1 MSDRRDYGLLL
12 LGLIMPPYALRYVF
26 FGTRWGSNSSFAMVN
41 TLFTS
46 LCPAN
51 ILLPCP
57 ADDPVNCRLSFPKLQ
72 QQSIQQLFKAGFQ
85 CPFGTKQLS
94 HGSNYSQVVNYQH
107 NTVPSGLYNS
117 TVSDVASDSHKLSRK
132 HLQFPV
138 LVPLWRIYVR
148 ERPLPIYLHTSFMTI
163 ASLLWPLQV
172 CSFHSLYLC
181 NCQLQS
187 AQIARECVAIEMS
200 QHIPA

>member
-1 MSDRRDYGLLL
+1 MSDRRDYGLLV

-57 ADDPVNCRLSFPKLQ
+57 ADDPINCQLSFSKLQ
-72 QQSIQQLFKAGFQ
+72 PSGIPQLSNAGTQ
-85 CPFGTKQLS
+85 CPFGSQQSL
-94 HGSNYSQVVNYQH
+94 HANNYSQQLHQQH
-107 NTVPSGLYNS
+107 DLHLSLLYNS
-117 TVSDVASDSHKLSRK
+117 SASGIVSGSDKLSRQ

-148 ERPLPIYLHTSFMTI
+148 EQPLPIYLHTSFMTI

-172 CSFHSLYLC
+172 SYHIKTDHSCCIGLL
-181 NCQLQS
+181 
-187 AQIARECVAIEMS
+187 
-200 QHIPA
+200 H

>member
-1 MSDRRDYGLLL
+1 
-12 LGLIMPPYALRYVF
+12 MPPYALRYVF

-41 TLFTS
+41 TVFIS

-57 ADDPVNCRLSFPKLQ
+57 ASNPVNCQLSFPKIYMQ
-72 QQSIQQLFKAGFQ
+72 QQAVAPAQCPRASARSLHPSNHSQQQHSQPQQCAGFM
-85 CPFGTKQLS
+85 
-94 HGSNYSQVVNYQH
+94 
-107 NTVPSGLYNS
+107 YNS
-117 TVSDVASDSHKLSRK
+117 SASDFLSNSTKLSRQ

-138 LVPLWRIYVR
+138 LVPLWRIYVK

-172 CSFHSLYLC
+172 LLICCMTTRCSHVTTPCTLLLV
-181 NCQLQS
+181 Q
-187 AQIARECVAIEMS
+187 
-200 QHIPA
+200 